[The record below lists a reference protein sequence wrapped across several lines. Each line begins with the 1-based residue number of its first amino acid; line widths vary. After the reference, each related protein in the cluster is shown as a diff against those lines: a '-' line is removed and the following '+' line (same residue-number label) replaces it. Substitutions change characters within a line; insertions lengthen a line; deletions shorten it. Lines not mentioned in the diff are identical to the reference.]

1 MNATPTLLR
10 RTLVSCVTTALLM
23 ALAGDSA
30 AQEARPAVRLPR
42 VEVGGGVGWVGQSDV
57 GTRDATFTA
66 NQPGAEP
73 DPVALFN
80 VNGRTRSGVV
90 GSGSIGINLTNA
102 WGIEGVFHY
111 SRPKLSADISADV
124 EGAPNLTL
132 VASSF
137 TQTVVEGNV
146 LYHFNRARIDNEHT
160 VPFVLI
166 GVGSLRHK
174 NSDEGI
180 DEVGTL
186 YQAGVG
192 FKWTGRIDA
201 RRRARGLGLRLDI
214 RYVLRD
220 GGVDFS
226 DDARRSFVAATA
238 ATSFAF

>member
-1 MNATPTLLR
+1 MTTPTLVR
-10 RTLVSCVTTALLM
+10 RAVAACAAWGLFF
-23 ALAGDSA
+23 ALAGESA
-30 AQEARPAVRLPR
+30 AQQARPPVRLPR
-42 VEVGGGVGWVGQSDV
+42 VEVGGGFGWVGQSDV

-73 DPVALFN
+73 DPVALFK
-80 VNGRTRSGVV
+80 VNGRTRSGLV

-102 WGIEGVFHY
+102 WGLEGVFHY
-111 SRPKLSADISADV
+111 SRPKLSADLSADA

-146 LYHFNRARIDNEHT
+146 LYHFNRARFDNEHT

-166 GVGSLRHK
+166 GVGSLRQK

-180 DEVGTL
+180 DEVGTT

-192 FKWTGRIDA
+192 FKWTARIDA
-201 RRRARGLGLRLDI
+201 RRRARGVGLRLDV

-226 DDARRSFVAATA
+226 DDARRSFVAAS
-238 ATSFAF
+238 ATTTLAF